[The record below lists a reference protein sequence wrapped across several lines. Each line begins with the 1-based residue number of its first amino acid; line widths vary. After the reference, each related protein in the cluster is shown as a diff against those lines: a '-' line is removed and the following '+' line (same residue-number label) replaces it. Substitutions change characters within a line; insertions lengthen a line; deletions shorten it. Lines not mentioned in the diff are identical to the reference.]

1 MHLVDLVTRR
11 LPPVPWEEGDN
22 IPWDDPA
29 FSERMLQEHLRQD
42 TIAASRPFAKI
53 DEQVRWIHNVVLRET
68 PSRVLDLA
76 CGPGLYTSRLGQLGH
91 ECAGIDFSPASV
103 AYAREQ
109 ARGAVPACS
118 YALADV
124 RTAPFGVDFD
134 LVMMTFGQINVFTR
148 EQARAIVARACA
160 ALRPGGALVLEPQRF
175 GTVQGVGEAAP
186 SWYAAASGLFSAS
199 PHVCLMES
207 FWDATLRC
215 STQRFFVMDAET
227 AVLSRYALTT
237 EAYEDDE
244 FVEILVEAGFVD
256 VQLLPSLIGEP
267 DDSQAFNLAVLG
279 RKPGGA

>member
-1 MHLVDLVTRR
+1 MRLVDLGTRQ

-53 DEQVRWIHNVVLRET
+53 DAQVRWIHDAVLRGRA
-68 PSRVLDLA
+68 SHVLDLA
-76 CGPGLYTSRLGQLGH
+76 CGPGLYTNRLAQLGH
-91 ECAGIDFSPASV
+91 ECAGIDFAPASV
-103 AYAREQ
+103 TYAREEAA
-109 ARGAVPACS
+109 ARGLACS

-124 RTAPFGVDFD
+124 RTATFGADFD

-148 EQARAIVARACA
+148 AQARAVVARACA

-175 GTVQGVGEAAP
+175 ATVQGAGEAAP
-186 SWYAAASGLFSAS
+186 SWYAASSGLFSAS
-199 PHVCLMES
+199 PHVCLIES

-215 STQRFFVMDAET
+215 ATQRFFVVDAET
-227 AVLSRYALTT
+227 AALARYALTT
-237 EAYEDDE
+237 EAYEDGE
-244 FVEILVEAGFVD
+244 FVEMLTDVGFVD

-267 DDSQAFNLAVLG
+267 DESQAFNLAVLG
-279 RKPGGA
+279 RKPAWA